1 MCEVESRFM
10 NKTCSSGDRTRN
22 KRVLYAALEAR
33 FERTGLHWAA
43 AHPWFALRGG
53 STDAGRSVGLMSA
66 PCAARW
72 LNEVCSSTVC

>member
-43 AHPWFALRGG
+43 AHP
-53 STDAGRSVGLMSA
+53 
-66 PCAARW
+66 
-72 LNEVCSSTVC
+72 